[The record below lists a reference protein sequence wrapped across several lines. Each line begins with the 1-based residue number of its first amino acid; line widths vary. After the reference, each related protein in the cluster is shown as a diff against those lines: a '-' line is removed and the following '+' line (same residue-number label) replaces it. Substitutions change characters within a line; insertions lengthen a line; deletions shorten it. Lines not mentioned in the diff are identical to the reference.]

1 MVPVAMTPGRT
12 TLPPARY
19 TLKRATEEIADRLRV
34 RGRGSRKEVALAI
47 GLTEQ
52 AFSHKMRGVY
62 TSLDIEEIGRIAT
75 YLDAPTGWPWISWSE
90 GERIDA
96 TLPPRRK

>member
-1 MVPVAMTPGRT
+1 MVPVVMTRPP
-12 TLPPARY
+12 LPHARY
-19 TLKRATEEIADRLRV
+19 TLRRTTEEIADVLRR

-52 AFSHKMRGVY
+52 AFSHKMRMVY

-75 YLDAPTGWPWISWSE
+75 YLDAPTGWPWVPWSE

-96 TLPPRRK
+96 ALPPRRK